1 MFDYIANKIDFL
13 IEQLPDSLLIN
24 IYNVINI
31 LYINDYDYCN
41 WGIVALMLFLV
52 RPVQTTSLVPFL

>member
-1 MFDYIANKIDFL
+1 MMFDYITNKIDFL

-41 WGIVALMLFLV
+41 CGGLWH
-52 RPVQTTSLVPFL
+52 